1 MIQKDIVQ
9 IKKSL
14 RQEMLSKR
22 VNIAIK
28 DKAVYDAWICDQIF
42 EIISTR
48 NAKVVHAYLPMGKE
62 INITPLLKQLL
73 KEGLK
78 VVTPKTLPQRVLENR
93 VLHDLNQLED
103 GVFGT
108 KHPLNADVY
117 EGTFDLAIVPG
128 LAFDENNY
136 RLGYGGGYYDNFLIN
151 HKSTYKVGVFYPF
164 QKVTKVP
171 VEPHDLR
178 LNQIIVPD

>member
-1 MIQKDIVQ
+1 MNQEDIVQ

-22 VNIAIK
+22 ADITLEEK
-28 DKAVYDAWICDQIF
+28 SVYDAWICDQLF

-48 NAKVVHAYLPMGKE
+48 KAKVIHAYLPMENE
-62 INITPLLKQLL
+62 IDITPLLEQLL

-78 VVTPKTLPQRVLENR
+78 AVTPKTLPQRVLENR

-108 KHPLNADVY
+108 KHPLDADVY
-117 EGTFDLAIVPG
+117 EGSYDIAIVPG
-128 LAFDENNY
+128 LAFDEGNY
-136 RLGYGGGYYDNFLIN
+136 RLGYGGGYYDNFLID
-151 HKSTYKVGVFYPF
+151 HKSTFKVGIFYPF

-178 LNQIIVPD
+178 LNQIIVPH